1 MVVELV
7 EEELLLMVVWL
18 VLAVT
23 ALTLGMVVDRMG
35 VQVEMMVER
44 IIRLGKASLV
54 MCLVVCLATC
64 LVTCLV
70 AFLDTFLVMF
80 VNVRINDLKY
90 PPHWRLG

>member
-7 EEELLLMVVWL
+7 EEESLLMVVWLVAWL

-44 IIRLGKASLV
+44 IIRLGIASLV
-54 MCLVVCLATC
+54 SVG
-64 LVTCLV
+64 
-70 AFLDTFLVMF
+70 
-80 VNVRINDLKY
+80 INDL
-90 PPHWRLG
+90 

>member
-7 EEELLLMVVWL
+7 EEEEELLLTVVWL

-54 MCLVVCLATC
+54 SVG
-64 LVTCLV
+64 
-70 AFLDTFLVMF
+70 
-80 VNVRINDLKY
+80 INDL
-90 PPHWRLG
+90 

>member
-7 EEELLLMVVWL
+7 EEESLLMVVWL

-44 IIRLGKASLV
+44 IIRLGKAS
-54 MCLVVCLATC
+54 
-64 LVTCLV
+64 
-70 AFLDTFLVMF
+70 
-80 VNVRINDLKY
+80 DLKY
-90 PPHWRLG
+90 PPQYCGEKYKNYGWA

>member
-7 EEELLLMVVWL
+7 EEEEESLLTVVWLVAWL

-54 MCLVVCLATC
+54 SVGV
-64 LVTCLV
+64 
-70 AFLDTFLVMF
+70 
-80 VNVRINDLKY
+80 NDL
-90 PPHWRLG
+90 

>member
-7 EEELLLMVVWL
+7 EEELLLTVVWLVAWL

-44 IIRLGKASLV
+44 IIRLGIASLV
-54 MCLVVCLATC
+54 SVG
-64 LVTCLV
+64 
-70 AFLDTFLVMF
+70 
-80 VNVRINDLKY
+80 INDL
-90 PPHWRLG
+90 

>member
-1 MVVELV
+1 M
-7 EEELLLMVVWL
+7 EEEEESLLMVVWLVAWL

-54 MCLVVCLATC
+54 SVG
-64 LVTCLV
+64 
-70 AFLDTFLVMF
+70 
-80 VNVRINDLKY
+80 INDL
-90 PPHWRLG
+90 

>member
-7 EEELLLMVVWL
+7 EEELLLTVVWL

-44 IIRLGKASLV
+44 IIRLGRASLV
-54 MCLVVCLATC
+54 SVG
-64 LVTCLV
+64 
-70 AFLDTFLVMF
+70 
-80 VNVRINDLKY
+80 INDL
-90 PPHWRLG
+90 

>member
-7 EEELLLMVVWL
+7 EEEEELLLTVVWLVAWL

-44 IIRLGKASLV
+44 IIRLGRASLV
-54 MCLVVCLATC
+54 SVG
-64 LVTCLV
+64 
-70 AFLDTFLVMF
+70 
-80 VNVRINDLKY
+80 INDL
-90 PPHWRLG
+90 

>member
-44 IIRLGKASLV
+44 IIRLGRASLV
-54 MCLVVCLATC
+54 SVG
-64 LVTCLV
+64 
-70 AFLDTFLVMF
+70 
-80 VNVRINDLKY
+80 INDL
-90 PPHWRLG
+90 

>member
-7 EEELLLMVVWL
+7 EEESLLMVVWLVAWL

-44 IIRLGKASLV
+44 IRW
-54 MCLVVCLATC
+54 VC
-64 LVTCLV
+64 
-70 AFLDTFLVMF
+70 
-80 VNVRINDLKY
+80 R
-90 PPHWRLG
+90 WR

>member
-7 EEELLLMVVWL
+7 EEEEELLLTVVWL

-44 IIRLGKASLV
+44 IIRLGIASLV
-54 MCLVVCLATC
+54 SVG
-64 LVTCLV
+64 
-70 AFLDTFLVMF
+70 
-80 VNVRINDLKY
+80 INDL
-90 PPHWRLG
+90 

>member
-7 EEELLLMVVWL
+7 EEELLLTVVWLVAWL

-54 MCLVVCLATC
+54 SVG
-64 LVTCLV
+64 
-70 AFLDTFLVMF
+70 
-80 VNVRINDLKY
+80 INDL
-90 PPHWRLG
+90 